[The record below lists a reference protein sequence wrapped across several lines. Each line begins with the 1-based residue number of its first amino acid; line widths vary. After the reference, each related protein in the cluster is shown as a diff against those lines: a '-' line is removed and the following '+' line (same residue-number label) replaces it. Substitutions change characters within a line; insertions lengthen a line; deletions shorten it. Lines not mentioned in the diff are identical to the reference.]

1 MNPSIFF
8 YNFET
13 HAVSKFRTS
22 SSRSTSLSFDLTGF
36 KLFTGNNTGF
46 LEVFDVEKGVNIYQN
61 LAHSKRI
68 STIAANPNNYNLLA
82 TGSKDKTIK
91 IFDLRAKNSI
101 RSFYGHKQEVC
112 GLKWSPDLDILA
124 SGGNDNK
131 VFLWTLHN
139 ESALLRIDD
148 HNAAVKA
155 LAWSSRK
162 RGLLTTGG
170 GTNDTTLKFWNILMD
185 KKFLKETRTGS
196 QICNVMFA
204 KTVDEVVSTHGF
216 EKNEIVVWDYKT
228 LDRKKTLN
236 GHLFRVLYLCMS
248 PNGRFVCTGSG
259 DETLKFWDVFPEEKK
274 RGISLLFEMNGDFR

>member
-22 SSRSTSLSFDLTGF
+22 SSHSTSLSFDLTGL
-36 KLFTGNNTGF
+36 KLFTGNNAGS
-46 LEVFDVEKGVNIYQN
+46 LEVFDVEKGVSVYQN
-61 LAHSKRI
+61 HAHSKRI
-68 STIAANPNNYNLLA
+68 STIAANVNNCNLLA

-91 IFDLRAKNSI
+91 LFDLRTKNSV
-101 RSFYGHKQEVC
+101 RSFIGHKQEVC

-131 VFLWTLHN
+131 VFLWSPSN
-139 ESALLRIDD
+139 ESAMLRIDD

-155 LAWSSRK
+155 LAWSTRK

-170 GTNDTTLKFWNILMD
+170 GTNDTTLKFWNVLMD
-185 KKFLKETRTGS
+185 KKFLKETWTGS
-196 QICNVMFA
+196 QVCNVMFA

-216 EKNEIVVWDYKT
+216 EKNEIVVWDYKN
-228 LDRKKTLN
+228 LERKKTLD

-259 DETLKFWDVFPEEKK
+259 DETLKFWDVFPEERKK
-274 RGISLLFEMNGDFR
+274 RVSLLYEMRGDLR